1 MFSKPSRALGRQK
14 LDHVFNYY
22 AYRLKTLDLVLVSN
36 LTLKKNYGV
45 DIVSHGYCVGIVLSG
60 PIERDPPKTS
70 IEGRSMN
77 IYYEK
82 MYNVLICDKIIL
94 LKIKDIQEKLT

>member
-1 MFSKPSRALGRQK
+1 M
-14 LDHVFNYY
+14 FNYY
-22 AYRLKTLDLVLVSN
+22 AYRLKTSDLVLVSN
-36 LTLKKNYGV
+36 LTLKKYYSMN
-45 DIVSHGYCVGIVLSG
+45 IPSHGYCVGIVVSG
-60 PIERDPPKTS
+60 PVEYDPPKTS